1 MVNFEFV
8 LTIIIYMIAYAIEPL
23 ILFTTY
29 FKILKPKFKK
39 TIINVGCFFGY
50 YCIILVKQWI
60 VLFTESSS
68 SIFLILF
75 MLSYAFLITIFF
87 FGGDIKKKL
96 GTFIS
101 IHIFSIATDA
111 LVTIVY
117 AHIGISVFEALTFGM
132 KSSIINLIIGIAKSL
147 VYVLLINLYKIKWKK
162 RKLLYLVVLYLLTL
176 STTFFVMFSYTKDL
190 KNCRSILF
198 GLYSLQLAL
207 VAFIIVSLALLVR
220 NKTAKE
226 KAAIQRAEMS
236 ESKLAL
242 YQYTKE
248 TYEEVKSIRHD
259 IKRHYNYLRELAHQN
274 KVHEIE
280 SYLDEL
286 CSDLKRTEDLYVCDN
301 LVLSVALYDKGQT
314 AKEQNITFSKSITAN
329 TFPFTDSE
337 LNSILTNI
345 LDNAFEAVEKVT
357 EGERKV
363 SLVVKKINEAELM
376 IHCENTYNKEVYNN
390 LLFLSTG
397 KDDKVNHGYGTK
409 IVKSIVKRYHGTVT
423 YWKDDINF
431 YVRVIVP
438 ST

>member
-1 MVNFEFV
+1 MFC
-8 LTIIIYMIAYAIEPL
+8 LT
-23 ILFTTY
+23 
-29 FKILKPKFKK
+29 
-39 TIINVGCFFGY
+39 
-50 YCIILVKQWI
+50 
-60 VLFTESSS
+60 
-68 SIFLILF
+68 
-75 MLSYAFLITIFF
+75 
-87 FGGDIKKKL
+87 
-96 GTFIS
+96 
-101 IHIFSIATDA
+101 
-111 LVTIVY
+111 
-117 AHIGISVFEALTFGM
+117 
-132 KSSIINLIIGIAKSL
+132 NLIP
-147 VYVLLINLYKIKWKK
+147 
-162 RKLLYLVVLYLLTL
+162 
-176 STTFFVMFSYTKDL
+176 
-190 KNCRSILF
+190 F

-207 VAFIIVSLALLVR
+207 VVFIIVSLVLLVR

-226 KAAIQRAEMS
+226 KAAIQWVEMS

-242 YQYTKE
+242 YQYAKE

-286 CSDLKRTEDLYVCDN
+286 CSDLKRTDDLYVCDN

-376 IHCENTYNKEVYNN
+376 IHCENTYNKEVYSN
-390 LLFLSTG
+390 LSFLSTG
-397 KDDKVNHGYGTK
+397 KEDKVNHGYGTK